1 MSIPREQQYLE
12 LSNEPVKFSFILHSN
27 ILEEQKKKLNNIK
40 DLLKEKPNMTDKL
53 LKENNIKIKPLPFK
67 TTFNDNTL

>member
-1 MSIPREQQYLE
+1 MTIPREQQYLE

-40 DLLKEKPNMTDKL
+40 DLLKE
-53 LKENNIKIKPLPFK
+53 NNIKIKPLPFK